1 MSMLSLTTRRISIST
16 MAGGGVCGKGDGIAH
31 GAITGVG
38 STIKGSH
45 PFMEGY
51 REVGGM
57 TTGII
62 VGEESH
68 GTICRSVTSNLNRT
82 GAHRK
87 RTNIR
92 RSNRLGVPTRASPE
106 RNQNSSLE
114 RSNKNPRK
122 NHDNPARNLK

>member
-62 VGEESH
+62 VGEDSH
-68 GTICRSVTSNLNRT
+68 GTTSGYLTSNLNRT
-82 GAHRK
+82 GADGK
-87 RTNIR
+87 RTTIG
-92 RSNRLGVPTRASPE
+92 RSNRLGVSRGGSPE